1 MRGLILASAIVVS
14 ASLLLVGGN
23 ATAREISCDVESDY
37 ELHVT
42 PRSVILT
49 RATGTPDAVL
59 MREGRLF
66 VDGQWVALSAVD
78 SQRIA
83 EYERETRAV
92 LPLARQL
99 GRDASEIAF
108 TVLGEVASGFSNDPA
123 ATRAML
129 AKARARLDARLARS
143 ISANHF
149 NSDHLGEGIGRTVAE
164 LVPSLVGDIVGGAV
178 RAAFSGDTARLQRME
193 NMGKD
198 IEARV
203 EPRAKALE
211 RRAEALCDHMRA
223 LDEIDDALDY
233 RLPDGRPL
241 DLLEAKARTHD
252 DNARKH
258 PAGKH

>member
-1 MRGLILASAIVVS
+1 MRGLILASVTLAT
-14 ASLLLVGGN
+14 ASLLLVAGN
-23 ATAREISCDVESDY
+23 AMAREISCDVESDY

-49 RATGTPDAVL
+49 REHGTPDAVL

-66 VDGQWVALSAVD
+66 VDGKWVALNTED
-78 SQRIA
+78 SKRIA
-83 EYERETRAV
+83 QYERETRAV
-92 LPLARQL
+92 LPLARQI

-108 TVLGEVASGFSNDPA
+108 TVLGEVASGFSSDPA
-123 ATRAML
+123 STRAKL
-129 AKARARLDARLARS
+129 ARARTRLDARLARS

-149 NSDHLGEGIGRTVAE
+149 NSDHLGEGIGRTVGE
-164 LVPSLVGDIVGGAV
+164 LVPSLIGDIVGGAV
-178 RAAFSGDTARLQRME
+178 SAAFTGDTARLQRME
-193 NMGKD
+193 NMDKD

-211 RRAEALCDHMRA
+211 RRAEALCQHMQA

-241 DLLEAKARTHD
+241 DLLDARARTHS
-252 DNARKH
+252 RKH
-258 PAGKH
+258 